1 MKSLHFQVKTLSV
14 ILINKIVCSFE
25 GGGSNYGL
33 QGMGDND
40 AKFRGNRNDGESSE
54 PSSSRER
61 MTDLSRRR
69 KSTELSA
76 KEKNNTL
83 SAGTR

>member
-1 MKSLHFQVKTLSV
+1 MPLTIPF

-33 QGMGDND
+33 QGIGDKD
-40 AKFRGNRNDGESSE
+40 AKSRGDRNDGESSE

-61 MTDLSRRR
+61 KTDFSRRR
-69 KSTELSA
+69 VSTESSA
-76 KEKNNTL
+76 KERNNTL